1 MVPITPSNTYEIR
14 SYILSEV
21 LRNAEGDSL
30 KQAFLSYLGLL
41 PTEITQQPADKVYLR
56 CAIGGITAV
65 NKNNEELA
73 RLLGQSS
80 FMDGT
85 PMPWVGDIWAVLG
98 IKWAVDH
105 ADDPAMASKFTG
117 WVNEFLPQ
125 RIRDGRL
132 TPHEKTIA
140 EYILSN
146 EMSIASASCVAL
158 FLHYKDILP
167 IQNPEH
173 KKKYLEEFFEDF
185 RDTYKLQHSPLI
197 LALFVY
203 VFDAINVEM
212 AALPP
217 NLWGTQ
223 EIIKFL
229 DSIPAG
235 LKRWTWEDAP
245 RTRNSTAVK
254 WHVENEYHVQNL
266 LYVMLG
272 PIFPDVSDEVYTD
285 PVGQKNPRLDLY
297 LPSIDTVIEV
307 KYRKDNKKSFQDLI
321 GEVAE
326 DASLYRADSK
336 FKKSKLIVFL
346 WDHTRA
352 TQEHAK
358 FKEGVMRIDGI
369 NGCVV
374 VCSPSVME

>member
-1 MVPITPSNTYEIR
+1 MVPMTPANTYEIR
-14 SYILSEV
+14 SYILAEV
-21 LRNAEGDSL
+21 LRSAEGDALRQSL
-30 KQAFLSYLGLL
+30 LMYLGLL
-41 PTEITQQPADKVYLR
+41 SAEVTQQPSDKLYLR
-56 CAIGGITAV
+56 CAISGIVAAGQSKEDLT
-65 NKNNEELA
+65 

-80 FMDGT
+80 FMDGV
-85 PMPWVGDIWAVLG
+85 PMPWVADIWAVLG
-98 IKWAVDH
+98 IKWAVDKI
-105 ADDPAMASKFTG
+105 ADPTIASKFSG
-117 WVNEFLPQ
+117 WVGEFLPQ

-132 TPHEKTIA
+132 TPHEKGIA

-146 EMSIASASCVAL
+146 GLSSTSTACVAL
-158 FLHYKDILP
+158 FLHYRNILS
-167 IQNPEH
+167 IQNPEQ
-173 KKKYLEEFFEDF
+173 KKKYIETFFEDF
-185 RDTYKLQHSPLI
+185 RDAYKLHHPSLI
-197 LALFVY
+197 LALFIY
-203 VFDAINVEM
+203 VFDAINAEV

-217 NLWGTQ
+217 NLWCEQ

-229 DSIPAG
+229 EGIPAG
-235 LKRWTWEDAP
+235 LKRWTWEDIP

-272 PIFPDVSDEVYTD
+272 PIFPDISDEVYTD

-307 KYRKDNKKSFQDLI
+307 KFRKDGKKSFQDLI

-326 DASLYRADSK
+326 DASLYRADPK

-358 FKEGVMRIDGI
+358 FKDGIMRIEGI
-369 NGCVV
+369 NGCIV
-374 VCSPSVME
+374 VCSPSVMN

>member
-1 MVPITPSNTYEIR
+1 MVPMTPANTYEIR
-14 SYILSEV
+14 SFILTEV
-21 LRNAEGDSL
+21 LRSAEGDALRHS
-30 KQAFLSYLGLL
+30 FLTYLGLL
-41 PTEITQQPADKVYLR
+41 PADGTEQPSDKLYLR
-56 CAIGGITAV
+56 CAISGVAATGQS
-65 NKNNEELA
+65 KEDLA

-80 FMDGT
+80 YMDGV
-85 PMPWVGDIWAVLG
+85 PMPWVADIWAVLG

-105 ADDPAMASKFTG
+105 IADPTIASKFSG
-117 WVNEFLPQ
+117 WVNDFLPQ
-125 RIRDGRL
+125 RIREGRL
-132 TPHEKTIA
+132 TPNEKGIA

-146 EMSIASASCVAL
+146 ELSNTSTACIAL
-158 FLHYKDILP
+158 FLHYKNILP
-167 IQNPEH
+167 IQAPDQE
-173 KKKYLEEFFEDF
+173 KEYLESFFEDF
-185 RDTYKLQHSPLI
+185 RDAYKLRQPTLI
-197 LALFVY
+197 LALFIY
-203 VFDAINVEM
+203 VFDAVNAKI

-217 NLWGTQ
+217 NLWGEQ

-229 DSIPAG
+229 DGIPAG
-235 LKRWTWEDAP
+235 LKRWTWEDTP
-245 RTRNSTAVK
+245 RTRNSTGVK

-272 PIFPDVSDEVYTD
+272 PIFPDISDEVYTD

-307 KYRKDNKKSFQDLI
+307 KFRKDGKKSFQGLI

-326 DASLYRADSK
+326 DASLYRADPK

-352 TQEHAK
+352 TQEHTK
-358 FKEGVMRIDGI
+358 FKEGVMRIEGI

-374 VCSPSVME
+374 VCSPSVMD